1 MSQAHLCASVK
12 KKGSAQPCEAPRL
25 ANVMFCGRHARMRN
39 HVLWTTVMGSRLH
52 PHFTRAQALIRGW
65 LLRRRLKMAG
75 PGVLRRGDVANDED
89 LNTCEDKTRQHPLT
103 FFSFEE
109 AGKVWWFD
117 YATLFRWCEMSPE
130 PVNPYTK
137 TLIPPEAL
145 RRMLWLWVHSF
156 NNLPATARLAEETP
170 GMRYTGRINRL
181 CQLFSGYG
189 FTGVGPEH
197 FHRLGRADYLVLHQL
212 ILEDLGTAFR
222 EGPVKQRLLSWTQH
236 SLIQIRRAIPYQP
249 QSYVARLA
257 YLAYIPADPYVVLF
271 SILSA
276 LYRC

>member
-1 MSQAHLCASVK
+1 
-12 KKGSAQPCEAPRL
+12 
-25 ANVMFCGRHARMRN
+25 
-39 HVLWTTVMGSRLH
+39 
-52 PHFTRAQALIRGW
+52 
-65 LLRRRLKMAG
+65 MAG